1 MMPMRSLYHHDQRR
15 LKMKKKRILGFI
27 TAAVLVAASFAGC
40 SSTTG
45 TAGSSSATS
54 SQPPVSLTVSAAASL
69 TDVLKDVETAYKKA
83 HKNVSFTNNFGASG
97 TLQQQIQNGADAD
110 IFFSAAESNMDTLDK
125 AGLLLPGTRKDIVGN
140 TIEFI
145 IPKGQKPITSLS
157 ELTSDR
163 FKQIAIGNPASV
175 PAGKYA
181 QQILTDQNL
190 YSTVS
195 PKLVQGTDVRTVLN
209 YVETGNAEGGFVF
222 STDAK
227 TSTKVQKGFDIP
239 ASWQPK
245 INYPAAVIK
254 ASKSTDTAKSFVSYL
269 STSDAQKIFGKYG
282 FSKVAK

>member
-1 MMPMRSLYHHDQRR
+1 
-15 LKMKKKRILGFI
+15 MKKQRILGFI
-27 TAAVLVAASFAGC
+27 AAAVLAATTLAGC
-40 SSTTG
+40 SSSTG
-45 TAGSSSATS
+45 NAASSSATS
-54 SQPPVSLTVSAAASL
+54 SEPSVTLTVSAAASL
-69 TDVLKDVETAYKKA
+69 TDVLKDVESAYKKA

-110 IFFSAAESNMDTLDK
+110 IFFSAAESNMDALDK
-125 AGLLLPGTRKDIVGN
+125 AGLLLSGTRQDVVGN

-181 QQILTDQNL
+181 QQILTEQNI
-190 YSTVS
+190 YNSIS
-195 PKLVQGTDVRTVLN
+195 PKLVQGTDVRAVLN

-227 TSTKVQKGFDIP
+227 TSTKVEKGFDIP

-245 INYPAAVIK
+245 INYPAAVVK
-254 ASKSTDTAKSFVSYL
+254 ASKNADAAKTFVTYL
-269 STSDAQKIFGKYG
+269 SASDAQKIFGKYG